1 MVNNHDGVRQMQSQ
15 PTTNAKPT
23 QERRLDATPAKQ
35 GPLLKSTAGLNEK
48 TPWQKYNVT
57 MQCLPDHAKSVGR
70 RDKFEISST
79 LRYSGSIWTSIYR
92 LIKGD
97 TTVYNEIN
105 LPDLGNVFECYIS
118 YIKKMI
124 IVMTIVAATFLLTYT
139 IITQTGIKT
148 QKQPQSAT
156 MTCNQ
161 DINNSINLRRNV
173 MRVMHEA
180 KQNVRRWANYVNEDR
195 ANLTKSLDCRGKT
208 ANTSKTKM
216 TSAIMIINNLEKEFK
231 ADNKLILRLTDTDSL
246 TTSISSEKWP
256 KTKSRN
262 TRSKIPS
269 EQPEDMRKQ
278 RSQKWTMNTSM
289 ETMVTKMTKME
300 EERDALQ
307 ESVRMVAREMN
318 QLREAFLSGAGA
330 SIDDDRRDDDERRST
345 STRHSLS
352 TSSTPPKS
360 RRSTS
365 SGQSS
370 KHSSPE
376 SRSTAPTSPKR
387 PCSRQWTPGSPE
399 PKRRQQSPSENNRVI
414 YPADYV
420 TKKARND

>member
-1 MVNNHDGVRQMQSQ
+1 MQSSDFTLPYMQ
-15 PTTNAKPT
+15 RNSTTN
-23 QERRLDATPAKQ
+23 
-35 GPLLKSTAGLNEK
+35 
-48 TPWQKYNVT
+48 
-57 MQCLPDHAKSVGR
+57 
-70 RDKFEISST
+70 
-79 LRYSGSIWTSIYR
+79 
-92 LIKGD
+92 
-97 TTVYNEIN
+97 
-105 LPDLGNVFECYIS
+105 
-118 YIKKMI
+118 
-124 IVMTIVAATFLLTYT
+124 VMNIAE
-139 IITQTGIKT
+139 T

-278 RSQKWTMNTSM
+278 RSQKW
-289 ETMVTKMTKME
+289 
-300 EERDALQ
+300 
-307 ESVRMVAREMN
+307 
-318 QLREAFLSGAGA
+318 
-330 SIDDDRRDDDERRST
+330 
-345 STRHSLS
+345 
-352 TSSTPPKS
+352 S
-360 RRSTS
+360 RLKGKFCR
-365 SGQSS
+365 
-370 KHSSPE
+370 KD
-376 SRSTAPTSPKR
+376 TAIIWS
-387 PCSRQWTPGSPE
+387 
-399 PKRRQQSPSENNRVI
+399 
-414 YPADYV
+414 
-420 TKKARND
+420 